1 MSDIS
6 GIQYNEPTENTSTN
20 MIEQFDKEFVFDEDA
35 EKLVMNYGEGN
46 GITEA
51 TPKDIKAFILKSLKE
66 QDKKHFFEMEELRLK
81 EGGFRIKQHKIYDE
95 KLKTQREK
103 IIKEIEG
110 MFKNTNYGVI
120 NNNTINNLDG
130 KQGYNEA
137 LKDVIN
143 NLK

>member
-95 KLKTQREK
+95 KLKTQREE

-110 MFKNTNYGVI
+110 MKMTKDKLGYVGELSNEHKVKNK
-120 NNNTINNLDG
+120 TI
-130 KQGYNEA
+130 KKIIKI
-137 LKDVIN
+137 LK
-143 NLK
+143 